1 MPLWVQRA
9 SNIFLIARFH
19 GLTSSKSI
27 PSYGPGPGPE
37 AVWFTKVVCLLC
49 FHHSQSLDVF
59 GSDYFRQNLDP
70 HIAFTVIHHINTNL
84 NNPRLAFRFLQC
96 TRINLNLVHCI
107 GSFNL
112 LLRSLSQMGFH
123 DSAMLVFKFMKADG
137 YLLEIS
143 ILESVVLALA
153 NAGKFEIAKEILI
166 SQAELGREEGR
177 IVRPFVHNSLLS
189 LLMKRSRVD
198 EAVDFFKH
206 HILRSERLFPDTC
219 TFNTVI
225 RGLCRVGG
233 VDKAFEFFNDMGS
246 FGCFPDTVT
255 YNTLINGLCSVG
267 QVNRARGLLG
277 NLELQDGL
285 SPDVVTY
292 TSVIAGYCKLGRM
305 DEAINLMD
313 EMTTYGISPNLVTF
327 NILINGF
334 GKIGDMFSAIKMY
347 GRMCA
352 VGYPPDV
359 VTFTS
364 LIDGYCRTGEL
375 DQGLKLWD
383 EMNTRNLSPNL
394 YTFSVLISALSKE
407 NRLNEARDLLR
418 QLKSRDDIVPQPFVY
433 NPVLDGFCKAGN
445 LSEANVIAAEMESRG
460 CCHDKITFTIL
471 ILGHCMKGRML
482 EAMAIFDKMLSLG
495 CVPDD
500 ITVSCLT
507 SCLLK
512 AGMVKEAY
520 KVRLTPSKDLN
531 PDLSSSKQ
539 SVPFRTS
546 LDIPVAV

>member
-27 PSYGPGPGPE
+27 PSYGPGPE

-49 FHHSQSLDVF
+49 FHHSQSLEVF

-70 HIAFTVIHHINTNL
+70 DIAFTVIHHINTNL

-112 LLRSLSQMGFH
+112 ILRSLFQMGFH
-123 DSAMLVFKFMKADG
+123 DSAMLVFKYMKDDG
-137 YLLEIS
+137 YLLENS

-225 RGLCRVGG
+225 RGLCQVGG

-277 NLELQDGL
+277 NLELQHGL

-407 NRLNEARDLLR
+407 NRLNEAWELLR

-445 LSEANVIAAEMESRG
+445 LSEANVIAAEMESKG

>member
-19 GLTSSKSI
+19 AHSSSSSSSI
-27 PSYGPGPGPE
+27 SHGPQ

-49 FHHSQSLDVF
+49 FHHSQNLDVF

-70 HIAFTVIHHINTNL
+70 HIAFTVVQHINNNL
-84 NNPRLAFRFLQC
+84 NNPRLAFRFLQF

-107 GSFNL
+107 DTFNL
-112 LLRSLSQMGFH
+112 LLRSLTQMGFH
-123 DSAMLVFKFMKADG
+123 DPAISVFKYMKADG
-137 YLLEIS
+137 YLLDNL
-143 ILESVVLALA
+143 ILESVVLALVK
-153 NAGKFEIAKEILI
+153 AGNFEIAKEILI
-166 SQAELGREEGR
+166 SQQGSSS

-198 EAVDFFKH
+198 EAVDFFKD

-246 FGCFPDTVT
+246 FGCFPDIVT
-255 YNTLINGLCSVG
+255 YNSLINGLCAVG
-267 QVNRARGLLG
+267 QVDRAQGLLR
-277 NLELQDGL
+277 NLELRDGL

-292 TSVIAGYCKLGRM
+292 TSVISGYCKLGRM
-305 DEAINLMD
+305 DDAINMMD
-313 EMTTYGISPNLVTF
+313 EMITYGISPNLVTF

-334 GKIGDMFSAIKMY
+334 GKLGDMFSAIKMY
-347 GRMCA
+347 GRMSA

-375 DQGLKLWD
+375 DQGLKLWG
-383 EMNTRNLSPNL
+383 EMNIRHLSPNL
-394 YTFSVLISALSKE
+394 YTFSVLINALSKE
-407 NRLNEARDLLR
+407 NRLNEARELLR
-418 QLKSRDDIVPQPFVY
+418 QLKLRDDIVPQPFVY

-445 LSEANVIAAEMESRG
+445 LNEANVIAAEMESKG

-512 AGMVKEAY
+512 AGMPKEAY
-520 KVRLTPSKDLN
+520 KVRLTSSKDLN

>member
-1 MPLWVQRA
+1 MLLWVQRA
-9 SNIFLIARFH
+9 SNIFLISRFH
-19 GLTSSKSI
+19 AHHASSKSL
-27 PSYGPGPGPE
+27 PSYGPE
-37 AVWFTKVVCLLC
+37 AIWFTKVVYLLC
-49 FHHSQSLDVF
+49 YHHSQSLDVF
-59 GSDYFRQNLDP
+59 GSDYFRHNLDP
-70 HIAFTVIHHINTNL
+70 HIAFNVIHHINTNL
-84 NNPRLAFRFLQC
+84 NNPRLAFRFFQC
-96 TRINLNLVHCI
+96 TRINLNLVHSI
-107 GSFNL
+107 GTFNL
-112 LLRSLSQMGFH
+112 LLRSLCQMGCH
-123 DSAMLVFKFMKADG
+123 DLATLVFKYMKADG
-137 YLLEIS
+137 YLVESS

-153 NAGKFEIAKEILI
+153 NAGKFGIAKEIL
-166 SQAELGREEGR
+166 SSEEGS
-177 IVRPFVHNSLLS
+177 IVRSFVHNSLLS
-189 LLMKRSRVD
+189 LLMKRNRVD
-198 EAVDFFKH
+198 EAVDFFKDH
-206 HILRSERLFPDTC
+206 VLRSKRLFPDTC
-219 TFNTVI
+219 SFNIVI

-246 FGCFPDTVT
+246 FGCFPDIVT
-255 YNTLINGLCSVG
+255 YNTLINGLCAVG
-267 QVNRARGLLG
+267 QVDRARGLLT
-277 NLELQDGL
+277 NLELQNGL

-292 TSVIAGYCKLGRM
+292 TSVISGYCKLGRM
-305 DEAINLMD
+305 DEAINLVD
-313 EMTTYGISPNLVTF
+313 EMITYGISPNLVTF
-327 NILINGF
+327 NIVINGF
-334 GKIGDMFSAIKMY
+334 GKIGDMFSAINMY

-394 YTFSVLISALSKE
+394 YTFSVLIGALSKE
-407 NRLNEARDLLR
+407 NRLNEARELLR
-418 QLKSRDDIVPQPFVY
+418 QLKLRDDIVPQPFVY

-445 LSEANVIAAEMESRG
+445 LNEANVIAVEMESKG

-500 ITVSCLT
+500 IAVSCLT

-512 AGMVKEAY
+512 AGMAKEAY
-520 KVRLTPSKDLN
+520 KVRLTSSKDLN

-539 SVPFRTS
+539 SVPS

>member
-9 SNIFLIARFH
+9 SNIFLISRHFH
-19 GLTSSKSI
+19 AHSSSKS
-27 PSYGPGPGPE
+27 YGLE
-37 AVWFTKVVCLLC
+37 SIWFTKVVCLLC
-49 FHHSQSLDVF
+49 FHHSQQSLGVF
-59 GSDYFRQNLDP
+59 SSDYFRRNLDP
-70 HIAFTVIHHINTNL
+70 YIAFNVIQHINTNL
-84 NNPRLAFRFLQC
+84 NNPRLAFRFFEYS
-96 TRINLNLVHCI
+96 RINLNLVHSI
-107 GSFNL
+107 GTFNL
-112 LLRSLSQMGFH
+112 LLRSLCQMGFH
-123 DSAMLVFKFMKADG
+123 DLAVLVFKYMKTDG
-137 YLLEIS
+137 YLVESS
-143 ILESVVLALA
+143 ILDSVVLALA
-153 NAGKFEIAKEILI
+153 NAGKFGFAKEILI
-166 SQAELGREEGR
+166 SQGELGS

-198 EAVDFFKH
+198 EAVDFFKD
-206 HILRSERLFPDTC
+206 HILRPKTLFPDTC
-219 TFNTVI
+219 TFNIVI

-233 VDKAFEFFNDMGS
+233 VDKAFEFFNDMQS
-246 FGCFPDTVT
+246 FGCFPDIVT
-255 YNTLINGLCSVG
+255 YNTLISGLCTVG
-267 QVNRARGLLG
+267 QVDRARRLLTD
-277 NLELQDGL
+277 LELQDGL

-292 TSVIAGYCKLGRM
+292 TSVISGYCKLSRM

-313 EMTTYGISPNLVTF
+313 EMITYGISPNVVTF

-334 GKIGDMFSAIKMY
+334 GKIGDMFSATNIY

-383 EMNTRNLSPNL
+383 EMNIRNMSPNL
-394 YTFSVLISALSKE
+394 YTFSVLIGALSKE
-407 NRLNEARDLLR
+407 NRLNEARELLR
-418 QLKSRDDIVPQPFVY
+418 QLKLRDDIIPQPFVY

-445 LSEANVIAAEMESRG
+445 LNEANVIAAEMESKG

-512 AGMVKEAY
+512 AGMAKEAY
-520 KVRLTPSKDLN
+520 KVRLTSSKDLN
-531 PDLSSSKQ
+531 TDLSSSKP